1 MVNERGTLFRFKKYN
16 TIKEILLFYNLKSL
30 KHQQQISIMSFFFV
44 SRVSENGQQEGAY
57 EWQNFIYFFPVLW
70 QLRELS
76 DESNG
81 ASDYAYFPRKFADF
95 LYKFC

>member
-1 MVNERGTLFRFKKYN
+1 MNGRILF
-16 TIKEILLFYNLKSL
+16 I
-30 KHQQQISIMSFFFV
+30 
-44 SRVSENGQQEGAY
+44 
-57 EWQNFIYFFPVLW
+57 FFPVLW